1 MTTIHPGAR
10 PTAVHE
16 GHRRQYRRV
25 FLLVF
30 TVAMC
35 GKLIDG
41 YVQAVGPGLAMATR
55 QLDMSALWQGLV
67 GAGALIGCF
76 VGGPLFG
83 WLTDRYGRKPLVVF
97 TMAAY
102 LVGCLAQLWV
112 TTAGQLFAVR
122 LFIGMIIGAEYVV
135 TSPMVAEFAPARR
148 RGTLL
153 ASLQFGWYVGF
164 ILAYVVGYLVA
175 ESAPDAWRWPFA
187 GAAVLAALGLCLAL
201 RVPESPAWLA
211 GRGRRAE
218 AERLVARRIG
228 PAYDLDAFAPKSAE
242 SGTSSRQGAG
252 WALLLGR
259 EYRKRTVFVCVFW
272 ACSVLPY
279 FAIGTF
285 APQVLSALGLGNGLA
300 ASVATSVLAVV
311 GSAIGVVLV
320 DRTGRRPLVLWTFWI
335 SAVALAV
342 IGLWS
347 GAPVAVVV
355 ICFLV
360 FSFFNAA
367 QGVLPGV
374 YPKELFPAQVRAG
387 ASGIGTA
394 VSRAASAAGTFLLPL
409 AMDRFG
415 VSATILLAA
424 AVLVCGAAVSH
435 VLAPETRGASLAGA
449 STSATSSPADG
460 RDGRPKG

>member
-1 MTTIHPGAR
+1 MTTTVSAAP
-10 PTAVHE
+10 PTAPTAA
-16 GHRRQYRRV
+16 HRRQYRRV

-55 QLDMSALWQGLV
+55 QLEMTALWQGLV

-76 VGGPLFG
+76 VGSPLFG

-112 TTAGQLFAVR
+112 TSPGQLLAVR
-122 LFIGMIIGAEYVV
+122 LFIGLVIGAEYVV
-135 TSPMVAEFAPARR
+135 TSPMVAEFAPAAR

-164 ILAYVVGYLVA
+164 IVAYVIGYLVA
-175 ESAPDAWRWPFA
+175 EAAPGAWRWPFA
-187 GAAVLAALGLCLAL
+187 GAAVLAALGLVLAL
-201 RVPESPAWLA
+201 RLPESPAWLA
-211 GRGRRAE
+211 GKGRRAE
-218 AERLVARRIG
+218 AADLIARRIG
-228 PAYDLDAFAPKSAE
+228 PAYDLAAFAPESAPTDAAAPRR
-242 SGTSSRQGAG
+242 SGWR
-252 WALLLGR
+252 LLLGR
-259 EYRKRTVFVCVFW
+259 EYRSRTVFVCVFW

-285 APQVLSALGLGNGLA
+285 APRVLSSLGLGNGLA

-311 GSAIGVVLV
+311 GSAVGVLLV
-320 DRTGRRPLVLWTFWI
+320 DRTGRRPLVLFTFWV
-335 SAVALAV
+335 SGAALAV

-347 GAPVAVVV
+347 GAPLAVVV

-374 YPKELFPAQVRAG
+374 YPKELFPAEVRAS
-387 ASGIGTA
+387 ASGIGSA
-394 VSRAASAAGTFLLPL
+394 VSRAAAAAGTFLLPM
-409 AMDRFG
+409 AMDRIG
-415 VSATILLAA
+415 VPATMVLAA
-424 AVLVCGAAVSH
+424 AILVLGAVVSH
-435 VLAPETRGASLAGA
+435 VMAPETRGKSLAGA
-449 STSATSSPADG
+449 STAGRGATAPASASDL
-460 RDGRPKG
+460 